1 MARIRL
7 TKDQTT
13 TIPAARVNGADTN
26 LARIEMLKTKVL
38 LGSSAIALAML
49 GPTPAMAQ
57 STDDV
62 GVEILQLLVDEG
74 VIPFEKAQSILDR
87 ARENAALRAETEAAA
102 KAEDVVN
109 VPYVPE
115 TVRDEIKN
123 EVRNEVVQTAKE
135 EGWVSPNTLPD
146 WVNAV
151 RISGDLR
158 VRGQYDN
165 FADGNFPSFPDANAI
180 NQLGGVTDAQ
190 GFPLLNST
198 VDRERVSYRARL
210 NFEARVAD
218 GIQVGLRLAS
228 GDEPGAV
235 STNSTFGNYFDRNTL
250 WVDRAFIDIEP
261 LQGAHLVAG
270 RMSNPFYSTSL
281 VWDADINPEGVALA
295 VDRKL
300 EMGLGLFATG
310 GLFPLSERE
319 IYPDAYLYAGQL
331 GASYDTGA
339 AMFASTGIA
348 YYLFDNVQSLKNPA
362 DGSRVNDWSAP
373 AYLRQ
378 GNSLFNMRTD
388 GLTTLAGL
396 ASEFELLAGTA
407 ELGYRAGPLTFKLT
421 GEVVRNLALDRA
433 EIVSLRGEE
442 AGDGVTP
449 GDLGWH
455 ARFEAGHP
463 VISNL
468 GEWRVAA
475 AYRRV
480 ETDAV
485 MDIFTDSDFG
495 LGGTDVEGYELE
507 GSVGI
512 HKNTTLGLR
521 WMSSDSINRAPFSVD
536 ILQVEL
542 NSRF

>member
-1 MARIRL
+1 MFRMKAL
-7 TKDQTT
+7 
-13 TIPAARVNGADTN
+13 
-26 LARIEMLKTKVL
+26 LA
-38 LGSSAIALAML
+38 SSAITAAML
-49 GPTPAMAQ
+49 CPTTAHAQ
-57 STDDV
+57 SVDDV

-74 VIPFEKAQSILDR
+74 LVPIEKAQAILTK
-87 ARENAALRAETEAAA
+87 ARENAALRAEAEVAA

-115 TVRDEIKN
+115 TTREEIEANVK
-123 EVRNEVVQTAKE
+123 EEVVRTAKR
-135 EGWVSPNTLPD
+135 EGWVAPNTLPG
-146 WVNAV
+146 WVNNIS
-151 RISGDLR
+151 ISGDLR

-165 FADGNFPSFPDANAI
+165 FAEGNFPTFPDANAI
-180 NQLGGVTDAQ
+180 NQLGGVTDAE

-210 NFEARVAD
+210 NFDARVAN

-261 LQGAHLVAG
+261 IQGAHLIAG
-270 RMSNPFYSTSL
+270 RMPNPFYSTNL
-281 VWDADINPEGVALA
+281 MWDEDINPEGIAVAI
-295 VDRKL
+295 DRSV
-300 EMGLGLFATG
+300 GGDIGLFAAG

-319 IYPDAYLYAGQL
+319 IYSDAYLYAGQV
-331 GASYDTGA
+331 GVSYGQDS
-339 AMFASTGIA
+339 AMFAKAGLA
-348 YYLFDNVQSLKNPA
+348 YYLFDNVQSLKNPP

-407 ELGYRAGPLTFKLT
+407 ELGYRSGPLTFKLT
-421 GEVVRNLALDRA
+421 GEVVKNLALDPA
-433 EIVSLRGEE
+433 EIALLRGAE
-442 AGDGVTP
+442 AGEGVSP

-463 VISNL
+463 VISRL

-475 AYRRV
+475 AYRRA

-512 HKNTTLGLR
+512 HKNTALGLR